1 MFLNSLSKRWVTI
14 LFLVFLAGLYVT
26 GKAQEMAATQEK
38 IPQLLR
44 IIPDQGTPGTELEI
58 EGYRLGWPIL
68 KDVQVVFYQ
77 NGIQHTTYPIGGGWQ
92 ARDLSNG
99 LQQMKITVPDTI
111 SPGECVVVI
120 KNNGLTS
127 TSLSFHIDR
136 TITPPT
142 IVEASLNWASPG
154 QVIWITGIGFAIS
167 DEIEVTDANGQTF
180 FIETGSSSSGVKT
193 AFTLPKEIIDGTA
206 LIRVIERRS
215 GNRQASNPIS
225 LKISRGPIPLELL
238 SNFLPSVASN
248 QWLDLIAANLKP
260 LEIADHAEALF
271 QQNSQEII
279 VPIYGRTYPR
289 VHVPATLQPGIV
301 SIATRTWQKNN
312 SSVWSEPITYTLA
325 AQPSPPTVMSVEVVG
340 WNEPIYLGPSAPETF
355 AVKSED
361 SLILRGRFP
370 VANAENLRLVLKNS
384 ISSFTLT
391 PSSLDPGTI
400 KVKLPNNLALGN
412 WQLTLKSIES
422 KASSRLNIYLQ
433 VQ

>member
-38 IPQLLR
+38 TPQLLR
-44 IIPDQGTPGTELEI
+44 IIPNQGTPGTELEI
-58 EGYRLGWPIL
+58 EGYRLGWPVI
-68 KDVQVVFYQ
+68 KDVEVVFYQ

-99 LQQMKITVPDTI
+99 LQQMKITVPNTI

-136 TITPPT
+136 TINPPT
-142 IVEASLNWASPG
+142 IIEANLNWASPG
-154 QVIWITGIGFAIS
+154 QVVWITGTGFAVS
-167 DEIEVTDANGQTF
+167 DEVEITDASGQSF
-180 FIETGSSSSGVKT
+180 FTETGSSSSGVKT
-193 AFTLPKEIIDGTA
+193 AFTLPKEIADGTA

-238 SNFLPSVASN
+238 SNFLPTVAPN
-248 QWLDLIAANLKP
+248 QWLDLVAANLKP

-271 QQNSQEII
+271 QQNGQEIT
-279 VPIYGRTYPR
+279 VPIYGKTYPR
-289 VHVPATLQPGIV
+289 VHIPSILQPGNV
-301 SIATRTWQKNN
+301 SISTRTWQKN
-312 SSVWSEPITYTLA
+312 SPSVWSEPITYTLA
-325 AQPSPPTVMSVEVVG
+325 AKASPPTVMSVEIVG
-340 WNEPIYLGPSAPETF
+340 WNEPIYLGPSAPETL

-370 VANAENLRLVLKNS
+370 LANAENLRLVLKNS
-384 ISSFTLT
+384 TSSFTLT
-391 PSSLDPGTI
+391 PISLDPGTI
-400 KVKLPNNLALGN
+400 KVKLPNNLTLGN

-422 KASSRLNIYLQ
+422 KVSSRLAIYLQ